1 MKNKLR
7 KRGDL
12 IFYLAMVAPCMIL
25 YLVIIAG
32 PILASLGI
40 AFTDNDFRPNQ
51 VWGFIGFDN
60 FIKIFS
66 DPVFWTAFK
75 NNMLVVALSVFGQI
89 PLGLLLAYF
98 LFRNMVKAPNFFQA
112 MVFMPQVISTVVI
125 GRIFQSFFDIR
136 GAATGIVRILTNNP
150 KFTFRWFIE
159 PGQAMIP
166 ILIGMLFIYTGFYML
181 MFLANMQKLDGGIV
195 EAASIDGASEMQIFA
210 KIIAPALSGI
220 IVVNAILAIAGS
232 LKSFDLIYAMAP
244 NDGKGLGNNNIVL
257 ATYMYHFGF
266 KTYRMAFGSAVS
278 VIIVTISLMLI
289 AVSNWAGKKL
299 DPLQER

>member
-1 MKNKLR
+1 
-7 KRGDL
+7 
-12 IFYLAMVAPCMIL
+12 MVAPCMIL
-25 YLVIIAG
+25 YLAIIAG

-51 VWGFIGFDN
+51 QWGFIGFDN

-66 DPVFWTAFK
+66 DDVFWKGLK

-98 LFRNMVKAPNFFQA
+98 LFRNMVKGSGFFQA

-136 GAATGIVRILTNNP
+136 GAATGIVRAITNNP
-150 KFTFRWFIE
+150 DFTFRWFIE

-181 MFLANMQKLDGGIV
+181 MFLANMQKMDSGIV
-195 EAASIDGASEMQIFA
+195 EAAAIDGANEMQIFA
-210 KIIAPALSGI
+210 RIIAPALSGI
-220 IVVNAILAIAGS
+220 IIVNAILAIAGS

-257 ATYMYHFGF
+257 ATYMYFRGF
-266 KTYRMAFGSAVS
+266 KVYKMAFGSAVS
-278 VIIVTISLMLI
+278 VVIVTISLLLI
-289 AVSNWAGKKL
+289 AISNWAGKKL
-299 DPLQER
+299 DPLQEG

>member
-1 MKNKLR
+1 
-7 KRGDL
+7 
-12 IFYLAMVAPCMIL
+12 MVAPCMVL
-25 YLVIIAG
+25 YLAIIAG

-40 AFTDNDFRPNQ
+40 AFTNNDFRPNQ
-51 VWGFIGFDN
+51 EWGFIGFDN
-60 FIKIFS
+60 FKVIFS
-66 DPVFWTAFK
+66 DPVFWLGFK

-98 LFRNMVKAPNFFQA
+98 LFRNMVKAPGFYQA

-136 GAATGIVRILTNNP
+136 GAATGLVRLITNDP
-150 KFTFRWFIE
+150 KFTFRWFLE

-195 EAASIDGASEMQIFA
+195 EAASIDGATEMQIFA
-210 KIIAPALSGI
+210 RIIAPALSGI
-220 IVVNAILAIAGS
+220 IIINSILAIAGS

-257 ATYMYHFGF
+257 ATYMYHRGF
-266 KTYRMAFGSAVS
+266 KAYKMAFGSAVS
-278 VIIVTISLMLI
+278 VIIVSISLVLI
-289 AVSNWAGKKL
+289 AISNWAGKKL
-299 DPLQER
+299 DPLQEA

>member
-12 IFYLAMVAPCMIL
+12 LFYIAMVAPCMIL
-25 YLVIIAG
+25 YIAIIAG
-32 PILASLGI
+32 PIVASLGF
-40 AFTDNDFRPNQ
+40 AFTNNDFRPNQ
-51 VWGFIGFDN
+51 EWGFIGFAN

-66 DPVFWTAFK
+66 DPVFWLGFK

-98 LFRNMVKAPNFFQA
+98 LFRNMVKAPSFFQA

-136 GAATGIVRILTNNP
+136 GAATGLMRLITADP
-150 KFTFRWFIE
+150 KFTFKWFISDN
-159 PGQAMIP
+159 QAMVP

-181 MFLANMQKLDGGIV
+181 MFLANMQKLDSGIV

-210 KIIAPALSGI
+210 RIIAPALSGI
-220 IVVNAILAIAGS
+220 IIINAILAIAGS

-244 NDGKGLGNNNIVL
+244 NDGKGLGNKNIVL
-257 ATYMYHFGF
+257 ATYMYHNGF
-266 KTYRMAFGSAVS
+266 KTYKMAFGSAVS
-278 VIIVTISLMLI
+278 VIIVAISMLLI
-289 AVSNWAGKKL
+289 AVSSWAGKKL
-299 DPLQER
+299 DPLQEG